1 VTAPPLSSV
10 RGMLPAMGVRN
21 GQEPL
26 SPVTLVTGPET
37 LLAERAIQSVRDAAR
52 ARDPN
57 SEITETAAAVLAP
70 AELAELTSPS
80 LFATRR
86 VVVVHDVQDVG
97 DVASRALLDVVKVP
111 PEDVHLVL
119 LHPGGPKGK
128 QFLDGVRKLGVR
140 EVAADR
146 LTRPDDQVL
155 FVRAEVA
162 AAGARIDQRAAQ
174 RLVEA
179 AGPDLR
185 LLAAAAAQLAADSEG
200 EIDEEFVATYFAG
213 RAEVRGWTIADHTV
227 EGRTAAAVQELR
239 WALEAGTAPVL
250 IIGALA
256 GALRTL
262 GRLGSLPRGL
272 RDGDVTRE
280 LAVPAWKLRRLRDQ
294 LRGWTPGGLEQAI
307 GTVAAADVAVKG
319 GSNDSSLALTRAV
332 VEVAS
337 LRAPR

>member
-1 VTAPPLSSV
+1 MGRTGAEDPLGAV
-10 RGMLPAMGVRN
+10 I
-21 GQEPL
+21 
-26 SPVTLVTGPET
+26 LVTGPES
-37 LLAERAIQSVRDAAR
+37 LLADRAIQAVCDAAR
-52 ARDPN
+52 ARDPGC
-57 SEITETAAAVLAP
+57 EITEIAAAVLAP

-86 VVVVHDVQDVG
+86 VLVVHDVQDAG
-97 DVASRALLDVVKVP
+97 EAGSRALLDLVKSP
-111 PEDVHLVL
+111 PEDIHLVL
-119 LHPGGPKGK
+119 VHPGGVKGK
-128 QFLDGVRKLGVR
+128 QFIDALRKLGVR

-185 LLAAAAAQLAADSEG
+185 LLAAAAAQLAADCAG

-213 RAEVRGWTIADHTV
+213 RAEVRGWTIADHAV

-272 RDGDVTRE
+272 RDSDVARE
-280 LAVPAWKLRRLRDQ
+280 LAVPAWKLRRLREQ
-294 LRGWTPGGLEQAI
+294 LRGWTPTTMEQAI
-307 GTVAAADVAVKG
+307 TSVAAADVAVKG
-319 GSNDSSLALTRAV
+319 GSNDAALALTRAV

-337 LRAPR
+337 LRVAR

>member
-1 VTAPPLSSV
+1 
-10 RGMLPAMGVRN
+10 MLTAMGPPAAQDV
-21 GQEPL
+21 L

-37 LLAERAIQSVRDAAR
+37 LLAERAIQSVCEAAR
-52 ARDPN
+52 ARDAAC
-57 SEITETAAAVLAP
+57 EITETSAAVLSP

-86 VVVVHDVQDVG
+86 VVVVHDVQDAG
-97 DVASRALLDVVKVP
+97 ELASRALLDLVKVP
-111 PEDVHLVL
+111 LEDVQLVL
-119 LHPGGPKGK
+119 VHPGGAKGK
-128 QFLDGVRKLGVR
+128 QFIDAVRKLGVR

-185 LLAAAAAQLAADSEG
+185 LLAAAAAQLAADCEG
-200 EIDEEFVATYFAG
+200 DVDEEFVATYFAG

-262 GRLGSLPRGL
+262 GRLGSLPRAL
-272 RDGDVTRE
+272 RDGDVARE
-280 LAVPAWKLRRLRDQ
+280 LTVPAWKLRRLREQ
-294 LRGWTPGGLEQAI
+294 LRGWTPAGLEQAI
-307 GTVAAADVAVKG
+307 ATMAAADVAVKG
-319 GSNDSSLALTRAV
+319 GSNDSALALTSAV
-332 VEVAS
+332 VEVSS
-337 LRAPR
+337 LRVAR